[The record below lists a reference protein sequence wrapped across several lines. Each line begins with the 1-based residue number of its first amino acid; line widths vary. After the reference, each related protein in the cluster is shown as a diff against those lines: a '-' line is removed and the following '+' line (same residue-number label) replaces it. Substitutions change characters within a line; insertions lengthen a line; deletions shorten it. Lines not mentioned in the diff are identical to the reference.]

1 MEAALSAPAPTGR
14 RSLDEAIERLAEGA
28 ASWAAAPL
36 SARIALLRSIQS
48 GLWRAAAPMAEAA
61 CRAKGLDP
69 AGPAAAEEWLGG
81 PYTSLRFVRQLLE
94 SLAAI
99 ARTGT
104 TPVGRL
110 SRSPGGRL
118 VEEAFPAGALDRLV
132 YLGIRGE
139 IRYPEGV
146 DEPAMRLARAR
157 FHRVPDHRGRICL
170 VLGAG
175 NVNSIP
181 VADVLAK
188 LFNEG
193 KVCVLKCNPV
203 NAYLGPFLEEA
214 FREAIDRGWLRVVY
228 GGSEEGAYLAQH
240 ASVDEVH
247 VTGSD
252 RTHDAIVWGPPGP
265 ERASRMAR
273 GEPLLRKEI
282 TSELGNVTPVLV
294 MPGPW
299 SRRQLALQAEGV
311 AGAVVNN
318 GSFNCIAAKML
329 VLPRGWK
336 QRQAFLEL
344 LWEKLSLVP
353 PRRAWYPGAQ
363 DRYRAL
369 TSGREELRAGPAAEG
384 DIPWTL
390 LPGLDP
396 TDEAEPAFRTEPFC
410 ALLSETSVGTED
422 PQEYLEAAVDFANQ
436 RLWGTL
442 SASLLVPP
450 AYLADPVVGEAV
462 ERAVARLRY
471 GSVCVNVW
479 SAFAYLA
486 GTLPWG
492 AYPGSTLRDIQ
503 SGRGFVHDTRMVGPI
518 EKVVVWAPA
527 APLAKLPHFPSHRTA
542 LPLARRLTA
551 LEATGSWLEV
561 PAVLGAG
568 LRG

>member
-1 MEAALSAPAPTGR
+1 MEAATLPAATGR
-14 RSLDEAIERLAEGA
+14 RSLDEAVDRLCEGA
-28 ASWAAAPL
+28 AGWAAAPL
-36 SARIALLRSIQS
+36 GARIALLRSIQS
-48 GLWRAAAPMAEAA
+48 GLWRAAPAMAEAA

-69 AGPAAAEEWLGG
+69 AGAAAAEEWLGG
-81 PYTSLRFVRQLLE
+81 PYTSLRFVRQLLD

-104 TPVGRL
+104 TRVGRL
-110 SRSPGGRL
+110 STARDGRL
-118 VEEAFPAGALDRLV
+118 LEEAFPADGLDRAV

-139 IRYPEGV
+139 IRYPAGV
-146 DEPAMRLARAR
+146 DQRAMRETRAR
-157 FHRVPDHRGRICL
+157 FHRAPDHRGRVCL

-193 KVCVLKCNPV
+193 KVCLLKCNPV
-203 NAYLGPFLEEA
+203 NAYLGPQVERA
-214 FREAIDRGWLRVVY
+214 FGEAIDRGWLRVVY
-228 GGSEEGAYLAQH
+228 GGAEEGAYLAH
-240 ASVDEVH
+240 HPGVDEIH
-247 VTGSD
+247 ITGSD

-265 ERASRMAR
+265 DRVAR
-273 GEPLLRKEI
+273 QVRNEPLLQKEI

-318 GSFNCIAAKML
+318 GSFNCIAAKLL
-329 VLPRGWK
+329 VLPRGWHE
-336 QRQAFLEL
+336 REAFLDL
-344 LWEKLSLVP
+344 VWEKLSRAP

-369 TSGREELRAGPAAEG
+369 TDGRERLRTGPGTEG
-384 DIPWTL
+384 AIPWTL
-390 LPGLDP
+390 LPGLDA
-396 TDEAEPAFRTEPFC
+396 DDDAEPAFRTEPFC
-410 ALLSETSVGTED
+410 ALLSETAVGSED
-422 PQEYLEAAVDFANQ
+422 PLEYLAAAVEFANR

-442 SASLLVPP
+442 SATLLAPP
-450 AYLADPVVGEAV
+450 GFLADPVVGEAV
-462 ERAVARLRY
+462 ERAVAGLRY

-518 EKVVVWAPA
+518 EKAVVWAPA
-527 APLAKLPHFPSHRTA
+527 APLAKLPHFPSHRNA

-551 LEATGSWLEV
+551 LEATGSWLEL
-561 PAVLGAG
+561 PGVLAAG

>member
-1 MEAALSAPAPTGR
+1 MEAATLPAPTGR
-14 RSLDEAIERLAEGA
+14 RSLDEAVDRLREGA
-28 ASWAAAPL
+28 AGWAAAPL
-36 SARIALLRSIQS
+36 GARVALLHSIQS
-48 GLWRAAAPMAEAA
+48 GLWRAAPAMAEAA

-81 PYTSLRFVRQLLE
+81 PYTSLRFVRQLLG

-104 TPVGRL
+104 TAVGRL
-110 SRSPGGRL
+110 SSSRDGRL
-118 VEEAFPAGALDRLV
+118 VEEAFPADGLDRAV

-146 DEPAMRLARAR
+146 DERAMRQARAR
-157 FHRVPDHRGRICL
+157 FHREPDHRGRLCL

-193 KVCVLKCNPV
+193 KVCLLKCNPV
-203 NAYLGPFLEEA
+203 NAYLGPQVERA

-228 GGSEEGAYLAQH
+228 GGAEEGAYLAH
-240 ASVDEVH
+240 HPAVDEVH
-247 VTGSD
+247 ITGSD

-265 ERASRMAR
+265 DRAAR
-273 GEPLLRKEI
+273 LARSQPLLQKEI

-299 SRRQLALQAEGV
+299 SQRQLALQAEGV

-329 VLPRGWK
+329 VLPRGWR
-336 QRQAFLEL
+336 QREAFLEL
-344 LWEKLSLVP
+344 VWEKLSLAA

-369 TSGREELRAGPAAEG
+369 TGGRERLRAGPGAEG
-384 DIPWTL
+384 AIPWTL
-390 LPGLDP
+390 LTGLDAG
-396 TDEAEPAFRTEPFC
+396 DAGEPAFRTEPFC
-410 ALLSETSVGTED
+410 ALLSETAVGSED
-422 PQEYLEAAVDFANQ
+422 PLEYLAAAVDFANQ

-442 SASLLVPP
+442 SATLLAPP
-450 AYLADPVVGEAV
+450 ALLADPVVGEAV
-462 ERAVARLRY
+462 HRAVAGLRY

-518 EKVVVWAPA
+518 EKAVVWAPA
-527 APLAKLPHFPSHRTA
+527 APLAKLPHFPSHRNA
-542 LPLARRLTA
+542 LPLARRLVR
-551 LEATGSWLEV
+551 LEATGSWLEL
-561 PAVLGAG
+561 PGVLAAG